1 VSQVNL
7 LPPEIF
13 QRQRIRRLTA
23 LVALAGGA
31 ILGLALLFYLLQVG
45 TLGGVRDDIA
55 AQRRTNDGIRADI
68 AELQQ
73 FADLQAEAETKLGL
87 LRSAFAGET
96 SFSGVLMDVSRVIP
110 ATAYLTQFDA
120 QLSTGAAE
128 GADAAEA
135 IFVGTLSASGV
146 ATDLDAV
153 ADWITRLESVDG
165 WENAWLQSASE
176 GETGTFTFSSGVDL
190 SPEVVTDRGRGEVA

>member
-13 QRQRIRRLTA
+13 QRQRQRRLTA

-31 ILGLALLFYLLQVG
+31 VLGLVLLFYLLQVG
-45 TLGGVRDDIA
+45 TLGGVEDDIA
-55 AQRRTNDGIRADI
+55 AQQRTNDGIRADI

-73 FADLQAEAETKLGL
+73 FADLQAEAETKLAL

-110 ATAYLTQFDA
+110 GDAYLTQFDA
-120 QLSTGAAE
+120 QLSPPPAE
-128 GADAAEA
+128 DSDEDEVL
-135 IFVGTLSASGV
+135 FVGSMSAAGV
-146 ATDLDAV
+146 AADLDAV
-153 ADWITRLESVDG
+153 ADWLTRLDSVDG

-176 GETGTFTFSSGVDL
+176 AEAGRFTFSSGVDL
-190 SPEVVTDRGRGEVA
+190 STEVVTDRGRGGVG